1 MKKTLIFL
9 VGLFIGLI
17 IFMPKENLYFTLQKY
32 LAKEKIYINS
42 KIKSNLTLTLS
53 HGKIYQNGMNLASF
67 EKTEIIPFIFYNKI
81 ISKNI
86 KINFQNYKIKNLSI
100 TYSILNPVKI
110 YISGKSSFGII
121 SGEINL
127 LKRFVRIYILN
138 LSDVNLKTF
147 LRKDDKGYFY
157 YAKF

>member
-1 MKKTLIFL
+1 MKRIIIF
-9 VGLFIGLI
+9 VFGLFIGVI
-17 IFMPKENLYFTLQKY
+17 IFMPKDNLYFTLQKY

-42 KIKSNLTLTLS
+42 KIKSNLKLTLYN
-53 HGKIYQNGMNLASF
+53 GTIYQNDIDFAYFKKIDIMPFLLYNNIKVKNL
-67 EKTEIIPFIFYNKI
+67 
-81 ISKNI
+81 
-86 KINFQNYKIKNLSI
+86 KINFQNYKIKTLNI

-127 LKRFVRIYILN
+127 LKRFIRIYILN

-147 LRKDDKGYFY
+147 LRKDNKGYFY